1 MSRRAR
7 IAFKVAGLVLG
18 VGALA
23 YLYRA
28 LSDELDPAAILPVL
42 PATLLVVPWFV
53 LPLTAATE
61 AWRVLVPRAERPAF
75 TVAAWLSW
83 LGLSVNW
90 LLPVATI
97 GGEIVKLALIRRRGA
112 SGAVLAAS
120 LIVDKTLQV
129 VTQIIFVL
137 GGAALF
143 AACTGELAWPWAG
156 LSGLVAV
163 TAGLALFV
171 AGQRAGMFG
180 RLATVLKYG
189 GPASLTESALR
200 LDEALA
206 ASWRRRRD
214 LLRGCIWRLA
224 FRMLLAGEVA
234 IVLAWAGHPATVLE
248 VLVLESIT
256 QGARMS
262 AFVVP
267 AGIGM
272 QEGALIAAGLA
283 LGVPPEALVA
293 LALVKRLREVIVAVP
308 ALVLWQV
315 GEARHAR
322 RLASGGAGI

>member
-7 IAFKVAGLVLG
+7 IAFRLAGLALG
-18 VGALA
+18 VGALT

-28 LSDELDPAAILPVL
+28 LSDELDPAAVLPVL
-42 PATLLVVPWFV
+42 PATLLVVPWFA

-61 AWRVLVPRAERPAF
+61 AWRVLVPRAERPPFAA
-75 TVAAWLSW
+75 AAWLSW
-83 LGLSVNW
+83 LGLAVNW

-129 VTQIIFVL
+129 VTQIVFVL

-143 AACTGELAWPWAG
+143 AACTGELAWHWAG
-156 LSGLVAV
+156 LSGLAAV

-180 RLATVLKYG
+180 RLAAVLKYG
-189 GPASLTESALR
+189 GAAGLTESALR
-200 LDEALA
+200 LDEALV
-206 ASWRRRRD
+206 ASWGRRRD
-214 LLRGCIWRLA
+214 LIRGCIWRLA

-234 IVLAWAGHPATVLE
+234 IVLVWAGHPATVLE

-262 AFVVP
+262 AFIVP

-283 LGVPPEALVA
+283 LGVPLEALVA